1 MSSTVAVS
9 APSAPVLAGRTE
21 FRCACGYGIVVS
33 RPLPACP
40 MCHGDAWE
48 QIAAA
53 PVEREGAKGP
63 EATNVAPVAWRS
75 TNEPVTVSSSGTGS
89 G

>member
-1 MSSTVAVS
+1 
-9 APSAPVLAGRTE
+9 
-21 FRCACGYGIVVS
+21 
-33 RPLPACP
+33 